1 MVCYHLIKITKS
13 NKIGKKMMAVFEDCH
28 TGRQKT
34 THFGSSGYDDYTLNH
49 DPERK
54 KLYIDRHRKNENW
67 NNPTSAGCLSAL
79 ILWNKPTLR
88 ASIADYKRKFHFN

>member
-34 THFGSSGYDDYTLNH
+34 THFGSNIS
-49 DPERK
+49 
-54 KLYIDRHRKNENW
+54 W
-67 NNPTSAGCLSAL
+67 MSFS
-79 ILWNKPTLR
+79 
-88 ASIADYKRKFHFN
+88 FNFVE